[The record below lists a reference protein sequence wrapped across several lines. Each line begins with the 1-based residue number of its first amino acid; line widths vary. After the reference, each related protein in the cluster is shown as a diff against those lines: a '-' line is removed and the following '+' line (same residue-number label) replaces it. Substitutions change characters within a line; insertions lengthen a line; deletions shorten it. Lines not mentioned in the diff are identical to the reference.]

1 MVRSRA
7 PLPDNFTAR
16 WREGTTRP
24 LTPESPV
31 PLTELSTEERRHAGF
46 EDLHRHVAQ
55 LLLRD
60 IHTIIPVRTS
70 VLPSTIG
77 HGNSLFNM
85 TAHAIAPFQ
94 IVAVLAYGPTRL
106 QRHGE
111 GMCFRHDARGST
123 LAQYQAWNSST
134 NGDIGIWHGAAAQHS
149 NATLLTG
156 VSVLT
161 RDGEHLVVIAGN
173 QSVAPDEE
181 VFIRYGLA
189 FGPLDHVF
197 LQPPPGAAHNHD
209 TTYSSPEGTVQ
220 PPAQQ
225 GTSLAARN
233 DARAP
238 CQDLPQ
244 DSGRPAQKASAWWSM
259 GADNSKH
266 KQNLWSIKYGKLGT
280 AVTTQFCN
288 VLDDTHSC
296 LHRLRWSPVQ
306 FTVLMAQ
313 FFIVMYAM
321 TPLTNLDHEYRLPR
335 GSRTIG
341 N

>member
-1 MVRSRA
+1 
-7 PLPDNFTAR
+7 
-16 WREGTTRP
+16 
-24 LTPESPV
+24 
-31 PLTELSTEERRHAGF
+31 
-46 EDLHRHVAQ
+46 
-55 LLLRD
+55 
-60 IHTIIPVRTS
+60 
-70 VLPSTIG
+70 
-77 HGNSLFNM
+77 M